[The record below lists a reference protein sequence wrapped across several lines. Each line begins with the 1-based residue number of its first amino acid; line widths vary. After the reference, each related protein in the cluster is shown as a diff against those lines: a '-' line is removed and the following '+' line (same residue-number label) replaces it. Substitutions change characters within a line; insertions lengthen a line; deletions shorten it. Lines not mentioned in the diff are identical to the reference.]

1 MGTQPEVLVRTPEK
15 AQPEVLVLTPEAAQ
29 LEDLEERLGEL
40 SQVLELLPAR
50 ILRETP
56 PPAPR
61 PEREAQLRAWA
72 D

>member
-1 MGTQPEVLVRTPEK
+1 MGTQT
-15 AQPEVLVLTPEAAQ
+15 QQEVLVLTPQEAQ
-29 LEDLEERLGEL
+29 LEDLEERLEDLSVEL
-40 SQVLELLPAR
+40 ERLPDR
-50 ILRETP
+50 LIQQTP

>member
-1 MGTQPEVLVRTPEK
+1 MSN
-15 AQPEVLVLTPEAAQ
+15 QPEVLVLTPQEAQ
-29 LEDLEERLGEL
+29 LENLEERLDDL
-40 SQVLELLPAR
+40 SLELQQLPDR

>member
-1 MGTQPEVLVRTPEK
+1 MGTN
-15 AQPEVLVLTPEAAQ
+15 PEVLVLTPQEAQ
-29 LEDLEERLGEL
+29 LEDLEERLDDL
-40 SQVLELLPAR
+40 SQELVQLPDR
-50 ILRETP
+50 IRRETP